1 MTMTVAARAI
11 ATARS
16 VVRASR
22 LRNVFTALKSQS
34 HALLIRQMSSEAQS
48 MRSEEQ
54 SMSSEVQSIAAR
66 LRNSGLLRSQGLIGG
81 QWIDA
86 YDGRTIKV

>member
-1 MTMTVAARAI
+1 
-11 ATARS
+11 
-16 VVRASR
+16 
-22 LRNVFTALKSQS
+22 
-34 HALLIRQMSSEAQS
+34 

-86 YDGRTIKV
+86 YDGRTIKVWPK

>member
-22 LRNVFTALKSQS
+22 LRNVFTAQKSQS
-34 HALLIRQMSSEAQS
+34 HALLIRQ
-48 MRSEEQ
+48 
-54 SMSSEVQSIAAR
+54 VIA
-66 LRNSGLLRSQGLIGG
+66 LLLPLFFIG
-81 QWIDA
+81 
-86 YDGRTIKV
+86 YLSF